1 MHISWEEGSPVSSQ
15 GLLTDEA
22 GGKRDWERDEPRS
35 GVSAFWTMLPMM
47 EMVFTLL
54 RAGAAGG
61 REEEQRT

>member
-1 MHISWEEGSPVSSQ
+1 
-15 GLLTDEA
+15 LTDEA